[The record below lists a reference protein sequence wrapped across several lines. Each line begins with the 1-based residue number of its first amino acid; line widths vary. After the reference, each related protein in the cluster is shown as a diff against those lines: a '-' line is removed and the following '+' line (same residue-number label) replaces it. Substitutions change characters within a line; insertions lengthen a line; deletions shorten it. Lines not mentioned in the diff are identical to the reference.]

1 MTKNKNK
8 KLSANDAYNELEIIE
23 IYINNPD
30 NIIAM
35 NCLKEINK
43 NISENSKNEKSLNTA
58 NNENNLS
65 YQIFPYINLLFNRNF
80 YLQNYM
86 NFNQSPFYQ
95 NQTDLNL
102 AQNSYSQNIQNP
114 YSQNLTDL
122 NLTQNSY
129 SQNIRNPYSQNQLE
143 QNNFQRSYSQNIY
156 SQNQFQQNL
165 NQNNINDNQ
174 SQNEKQII
182 EFEIADRRKTKIR
195 IEANKNM
202 TLENLSNI
210 FYSKLV
216 EEYKLID
223 INEYRLN
230 KNIPLNIKSKK
241 TLSELKIEN
250 NSIITVKPPKNDM
263 IIEFIISPEKIFKI
277 EANEYMTLENLMQA
291 FKLKFIKESKLIDEN
306 GYRLNENI
314 PLTPNSVKTLSELRI
329 LNGSKI
335 KVILAEKNN
344 LLIKFILVKKDGKEK
359 EIEIIANEEMIF
371 ETLIS
376 LLMLE
381 IGEDLGEIEQCLLND
396 NIPIN
401 PKSKKTLFWLKVEN
415 KSKIKI
421 IFK

>member
-1 MTKNKNK
+1 MSFKHVIALSKNIRTIDFNTIINTYNFYLRKLVFKLLYGSNNKNK

-35 NCLKEINK
+35 NCLTEINK
-43 NISENSKNEKSLNTA
+43 NISENSKNEKSLN
-58 NNENNLS
+58 
-65 YQIFPYINLLFNRNF
+65 
-80 YLQNYM
+80 
-86 NFNQSPFYQ
+86 
-95 NQTDLNL
+95 
-102 AQNSYSQNIQNP
+102 
-114 YSQNLTDL
+114 
-122 NLTQNSY
+122 
-129 SQNIRNPYSQNQLE
+129 
-143 QNNFQRSYSQNIY
+143 
-156 SQNQFQQNL
+156 
-165 NQNNINDNQ
+165 NDNQ

-182 EFEIADRRKTKIR
+182 EFEIEDRRKTKIR

-223 INEYRLN
+223 INEFKLN

-277 EANEYMTLENLMQA
+277 EANEYMTLDNLMET

-381 IGEDLGEIEQCLLND
+381 IDEDLGKIEQCLLND

-401 PKSKKTLFWLKVEN
+401 PKSKKTLSCLKLPN